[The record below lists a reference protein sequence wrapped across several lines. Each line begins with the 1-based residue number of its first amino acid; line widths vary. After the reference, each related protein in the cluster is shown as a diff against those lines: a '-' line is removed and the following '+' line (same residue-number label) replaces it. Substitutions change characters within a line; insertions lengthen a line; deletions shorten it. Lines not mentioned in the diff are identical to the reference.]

1 MKLHESKG
9 KKITKDKNHEHNLKI
24 EITEVQW
31 LIAILLITPIN
42 IIQRFYIPL
51 CLINHLGQLIGK
63 SPLNFLFLKLSNSQL
78 IRLGVLIAIV
88 TILK

>member
-1 MKLHESKG
+1 MKLHESTG
-9 KKITKDKNHEHNLKI
+9 KKSTKDKNHENNLKI

-31 LIAILLITPIN
+31 LTAILLITPIN
-42 IIQRFYIPL
+42 IIQKFCITL

-63 SPLNFLFLKLSNSQL
+63 SSLNFMFLKLSNSQL